1 MNITQALSRH
11 DSFLDYARKTY
22 LEAIIESRAKQLA
35 LNPVVRFN
43 LAIDKGLANK
53 LAELR

>member
-22 LEAIIESRAKQLA
+22 LEAIIKSRAKQLA

>member
-11 DSFLDYARKTY
+11 DSFLDYARKAY
-22 LEAIIESRAKQLA
+22 LEAIIKSRAKQLA